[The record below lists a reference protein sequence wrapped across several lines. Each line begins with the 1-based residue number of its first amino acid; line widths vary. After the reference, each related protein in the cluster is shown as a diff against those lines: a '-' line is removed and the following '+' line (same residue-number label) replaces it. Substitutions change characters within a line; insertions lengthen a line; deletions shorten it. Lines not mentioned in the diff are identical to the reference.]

1 MGLTKKLLTL
11 AATLA
16 MVSAAAFPAM
26 AQGDTAAH
34 YQYDE
39 ESGGSGGASGEP
51 VSATGVVEELGP
63 TTFMYGTHELAGSG
77 YVMES
82 SVVDLSGYEGEEV
95 TVSGALAIEEGELEN
110 GPPLINVESVEVLGD
125 GQPEEPGEAVVLSGE
140 IEALQAT
147 SFQYGTHTVVNDAD
161 GISYA
166 LQSESVSLDEFE
178 GARATISGTLVPGYE
193 DGQIEGGPPLVEV
206 SSVEPYGNPDG
217 QEITGT
223 VLEVRD
229 VSVLIEDAG
238 GGQYDFAITEDTSFL
253 DGLSY
258 IPEDAPPRG
267 PTAADLA
274 PGLEVSITPAGP
286 IAESFPAQGKAASI
300 VFLSPWYD
308 GDDGEAVEKTL
319 SGVITNIGDGSI
331 VVSENPSLGID
342 DPGYCDQAIN
352 FSLAEDTEI
361 LRQQNGEL
369 VGASAGDLREGH
381 AVEVAYTE
389 APGQPEPAICPPQRE
404 ADQIVIL
411 EANGGEDDNDGGS
424 GSGGSGSG
432 DGSSGDGSSGGVAGL
447 LGVTVLPDTGGA
459 LLPALSF
466 GAALVAGGFLV
477 RRMGR

>member
-16 MVSAAAFPAM
+16 MVIAAASPAM
-26 AQGDTAAH
+26 AQGDAAAQ
-34 YQYDE
+34 YQDDE
-39 ESGGSGGASGEP
+39 ESGGSGSSGEP

-63 TTFMYGTHELAGSG
+63 TTFMYGTHDLAGSG

-82 SVVDLSGYEGEEV
+82 GVVDLSGYEGEEV
-95 TVSGALAIEEGELEN
+95 AVSGTLAIEEGELEG
-110 GPPLINVESVEVLGD
+110 GPPLINVESVGVSGD

-166 LQSESVSLDEFE
+166 LQSGTVALDEFE

-193 DGQIEGGPPLVEV
+193 DGQVEGGPPLVEV
-206 SSVEPYGNPDG
+206 ANVEPDENPGG
-217 QEITGT
+217 QEITGS

-229 VSVLIEDAG
+229 GSVLIEAAG
-238 GGQYDFAITEDTSFL
+238 GGQYDFAITEDTGFV

-274 PGLEVSITPAGP
+274 PGLEVGVAPAGP
-286 IAESFPAQGKAASI
+286 IAESFPAQGEAASI

-308 GDDGEAVEKTL
+308 GDGGEAVEKTIA
-319 SGVITNIGDGSI
+319 GTITNIGDGS
-331 VVSENPSLGID
+331 VTVSEDPGLGVG

-369 VGASAGDLREGH
+369 VAASAEDLREGH

-411 EANGGEDDNDGGS
+411 EANGDGEDDNDGGNR
-424 GSGGSGSG
+424 SGGNDSG
-432 DGSSGDGSSGGVAGL
+432 DGSGGVAGL
-447 LGVTVLPDTGGA
+447 LGVTVLPDTGGE
-459 LLPALSF
+459 LLPALGL